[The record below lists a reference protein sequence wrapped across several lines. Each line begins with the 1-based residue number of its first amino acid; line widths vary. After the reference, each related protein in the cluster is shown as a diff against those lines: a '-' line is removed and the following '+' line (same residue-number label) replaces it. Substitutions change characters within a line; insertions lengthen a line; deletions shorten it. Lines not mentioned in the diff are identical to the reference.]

1 MCDKAVRDD
10 AFFLVC
16 VPDWFVTQQQVKF
29 WDYDDDYH
37 DDDEIIKWYKD
48 YQKRKAQKA
57 KIQEE
62 LMRIT
67 WHPLK

>member
-1 MCDKAVRDD
+1 MCDKSVRDD

-16 VPDWFVTQQQVKF
+16 VPDWFVTQQVKL
-29 WDYDDDYH
+29 WDYDDDYC

-48 YQKRKAQKA
+48 YQKGKAQKA

-67 WHPLK
+67 WHPLR